1 LLVASANFNG
11 ASMKAVLQRVES
23 AEVVVAD
30 EPVARTGKG
39 ILVFLGIEKGDG
51 ESDAD
56 YLKEKIINLR
66 IFEDAEGKMNLS
78 LLDVA
83 GDLLVVSQ
91 FTLLAD
97 CRKGRRP
104 SFVNAC
110 EPDHARFLY
119 NYFIAAAKTHV
130 KNVAA
135 GMFQELMK
143 VHLVNDGPVTI
154 IMESRKSG
162 E

>member
-1 LLVASANFNG
+1 MLVASADFNG
-11 ASMKAVLQRVES
+11 AFMKAVLQRVES
-23 AEVVVAD
+23 AEVVVAN
-30 EPVARTGKG
+30 EPIARTGKG
-39 ILVFLGIEKGDG
+39 ILVFLGIEKGDR

-56 YLKEKIINLR
+56 YLEEKIINLR

-78 LLDVA
+78 LLDVS

-104 SFVNAC
+104 SFINAC
-110 EPDHARFLY
+110 EPDGARFLY
-119 NYFIAAAKTHV
+119 DYFIAAARKHV